1 MAGIE
6 NNEVEDSLFSL
17 ARKVF
22 SLISA
27 KQHDEARSLIDIE
40 QKNFPDSE
48 AHRFLSF
55 RALLHESLG
64 EVDRGLALM
73 RQAVREKP
81 DWLPHLYRLSV
92 MLMTAEHWADAEI
105 VLREIIALS
114 LARDDVYFLDDSR
127 FRRAVCLK
135 MLGRV
140 DEFKQARAEI
150 PAGLSILIGDG
161 RYQIDDIV

>member
-1 MAGIE
+1 
-6 NNEVEDSLFSL
+6 
-17 ARKVF
+17 
-22 SLISA
+22 
-27 KQHDEARSLIDIE
+27 
-40 QKNFPDSE
+40 
-48 AHRFLSF
+48 
-55 RALLHESLG
+55 
-64 EVDRGLALM
+64 
-73 RQAVREKP
+73 
-81 DWLPHLYRLSV
+81 